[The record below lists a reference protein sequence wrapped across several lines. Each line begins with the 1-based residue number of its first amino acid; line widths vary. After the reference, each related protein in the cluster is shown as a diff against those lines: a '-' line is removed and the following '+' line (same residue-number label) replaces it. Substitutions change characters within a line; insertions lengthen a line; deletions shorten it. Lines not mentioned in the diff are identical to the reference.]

1 MITLDSRVFS
11 PSILATSPAAP
22 ELPTA
27 VKFGTAG
34 LGGILAWC
42 VVHPANTVAVR
53 MNLAAMSGA
62 AEKQPNFYNFAA
74 NLYKTEGTKGLYAG
88 LEAGI
93 IRQIFYATSRFGL
106 FEVFR
111 DKLAQYRKI
120 DVLSRLLVGCASG
133 GVASLIA
140 CPAEVTLVRLSND
153 ASLPVDQ
160 RRNYKGFFDAATRI
174 SSEEGFGA
182 FYRGCY
188 PLVTR
193 AMLVGATQV
202 GTFDQFKATYRDMG
216 ITGKF
221 SNVFAAAMSS
231 GLLYSVITMPF
242 ESAKNRMA
250 FQKAGPDG
258 KLPYTSTLGTIGS
271 VASKEGPM
279 ALYNGFGPYYLRCGG
294 HSVLM
299 FLAISLLRDTYAN
312 AMK

>member
-1 MITLDSRVFS
+1 MVLLDPRVFS
-11 PSILATSPAAP
+11 PKILATSAQPA
-22 ELPTA
+22 ELPTT

-34 LGGILAWC
+34 LGGVLAWC

-53 MNLAAMSGA
+53 MNLSAMSSA
-62 AEKQPNFYNFAA
+62 AESQPNFYKFAA
-74 NLYKTEGTKGLYAG
+74 DLYKKEGTKGLYAG

-120 DVLSRLLVGCASG
+120 DVMSRLVVGCASG

-160 RRNYKGFFDAATRI
+160 RRNYKGFFDAASRI
-174 SSEEGFGA
+174 ASEEGFGT

-202 GTFDQFKATYRDMG
+202 GTFDQF
-216 ITGKF
+216 
-221 SNVFAAAMSS
+221 
-231 GLLYSVITMPF
+231 
-242 ESAKNRMA
+242 
-250 FQKAGPDG
+250 
-258 KLPYTSTLGTIGS
+258 
-271 VASKEGPM
+271 
-279 ALYNGFGPYYLRCGG
+279 
-294 HSVLM
+294 
-299 FLAISLLRDTYAN
+299 
-312 AMK
+312 